1 MKIRQDFVTNSSST
15 SFIISMK
22 EQWNKNTFMKAI
34 GAEKASVMK
43 QIFSELYEAVN
54 RNKEDIVSY
63 MRENRPDAKGVKEFL
78 LRERYSKEVAERIEK
93 LLAEGRKVYYGK
105 ISSDNGNVVE
115 TYFCMES
122 FVVCEEDIYFNGQ
135 IGGW

>member
-15 SFIISMK
+15 SFIISIR
-22 EQWNKNTFMKAI
+22 EQWNKNSFMKAI
-34 GAEKASVMK
+34 GVEKDSAMK

-54 RNKEDIVSY
+54 QNKEDIVSY
-63 MRENRPDAKGVKEFL
+63 IQENQPTVKGVKEFL
-78 LRERYSKEVAERIEK
+78 LKERYSEEVAERVEK
-93 LLAEGRKVYYGK
+93 LVAEGRKVYYGK
-105 ISSDNGNVVE
+105 ISSENGNVVE
-115 TYFCMES
+115 TYFGMES